1 MTNDWIIYKRNAKFW
16 GIEFTAEFGCALKRT
31 NSTLNRISRYV
42 RKSIK
47 SGDITNVTKLGY
59 VSLRDGV
66 MIDGELKHELTKA
79 QFKNSIQHIFDADS
93 TNESLKRECV
103 LYVLERYAGYFTR
116 NGQGKVPNIS
126 FKGKG
131 LYYKDNFVAID
142 QKAKYIT
149 LPTIYGVFKLR
160 YNCSLKEEFV
170 TKPKFGGHLI
180 VRQKAFVVAVDVPF
194 VLKYEVVSTL
204 SFDLNKTAEDN
215 VVCNDGEI
223 IPSSA
228 LMVDLV
234 KKIKKINESLD
245 GDKKLPVSQRK
256 LRSKQRRPLRLEWK
270 RLHKQLKNECR
281 KVALRLV
288 EKAEES
294 KSLMCIDSV
303 KTGQTMGTFG
313 QDHIIP
319 ELQKECE
326 NRGIPFYVVPCRN
339 TSRRCPECG
348 HIHADNRKDTKTFKC
363 VSCGHEAD
371 AQLNA
376 AINIAH
382 IGQMLYDGGVPY
394 GNYAKRNVEKLISSY
409 QKESIPVS
417 SE

>member
-1 MTNDWIIYKRNAKFW
+1 MINDQAVYKRNAKFW
-16 GIEFTAEFGCALKRT
+16 GIEFTEEFEDAFNRT

-42 RKSIK
+42 RKHIK
-47 SGDITNVTKLGY
+47 SGDITNITKLGY

-66 MIDGELKHELTKA
+66 MIDGELKYELTKA
-79 QFKNSIQHIFDADS
+79 QFKNSIQHLFDKDS
-93 TNESLKRECV
+93 SNESLKRECV
-103 LYVLERYAGYFTR
+103 LYVLERYAGYFQR
-116 NGQGKVPNIS
+116 NGQDKVPNIS
-126 FKGKG
+126 FKRKG

-160 YNCSLKEEFV
+160 YNCSLKENFV
-170 TKPKFGGHLI
+170 VKPKFGGHFI
-180 VRQKAFVVAVDVPF
+180 WRQKAFVVAVDVPF
-194 VLKYEVVSTL
+194 ELLYTPLSVL
-204 SFDLNKTAEDN
+204 SFDLNKTAKDN

-228 LMVDLV
+228 KMAELV
-234 KKIKKINESLD
+234 KKIKELNEKLD
-245 GDKKLPVSQRK
+245 PDKKKPVAKRK
-256 LRSKQRRPLRLEWK
+256 RKSKQRRPIRLEWK
-270 RLHKQLKNECR
+270 EAHRRLRNECK
-281 KVALRLV
+281 KVVMRLV

-376 AINIAH
+376 AINIAD
-382 IGQMLYDGGVPY
+382 IGQMLYDGEVPY

-417 SE
+417 AE